1 MTYDQEV
8 FKQIEKKGVY
18 GQEIKRKSLFNSIK
32 DFPSPP
38 FQRLTIDNS
47 SGEGVDQNL
56 FYSEGLA
63 TGILREGALTKTI
76 LLLRALS
83 TTLLLMEVLTGQ
95 ISKSYDTLHLI
106 ETHLVTPVSQSAI
119 IDVDAL
125 SEGCCVSVRAK
136 TGIRPHSI
144 YTDGVSYT
152 QIGVSRALIDV
163 VTVSRSSRSGVSFHT
178 GTLITSPSVLTVSVY
193 ITVIS
198 G

>member
-1 MTYDQEV
+1 L
-8 FKQIEKKGVY
+8 KKKGVY
-18 GQEIKRKSLFNSIK
+18 GQEIKKKISIQLHQRFLFA
-32 DFPSPP
+32 P
-38 FQRLTIDNS
+38 FQQLTIENS

-63 TGILREGALTKTI
+63 TSILREGALTKTI

-106 ETHLVTPVSQSAI
+106 ETHLVTPVSQSAF
-119 IDVDAL
+119 IDVDAF
-125 SEGCCVSVRAK
+125 SEGCCVSVRAD

-144 YTDGVSYT
+144 YTDRVRYT
-152 QIGVSRALIDV
+152 QIGVSRALINV

-178 GTLITSPSVLTVSVY
+178 GTLITSPGVLTVSVY